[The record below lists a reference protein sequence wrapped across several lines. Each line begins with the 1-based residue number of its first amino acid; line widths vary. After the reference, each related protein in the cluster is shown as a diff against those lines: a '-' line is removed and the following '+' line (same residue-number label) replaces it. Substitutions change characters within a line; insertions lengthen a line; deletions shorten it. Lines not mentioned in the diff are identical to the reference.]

1 MSAPDRQ
8 SYQSPLSSRYASRE
22 MRFIW
27 SDEKKL
33 TTWRRLWIALAESEQ
48 ALGLPI
54 SDEQLAELREHAT
67 DVDYDAAGEYEKKLR
82 HDVMAHVHAW
92 GDQCP
97 KARGIIH
104 LGATSCF
111 VGDNTDLVQLRDAV
125 DLVRKELVALIG
137 KVRLFASEW
146 RALPVLGY
154 THYQP
159 AQATTLGKR
168 ACLWLQDLVD
178 DLNDLEHAAS
188 MIRFRGVKGTTGTQA
203 SFLNLFHGDHEKVRE
218 LDRRVTEAL
227 GFRRVF
233 GVTGQ
238 TYPRRLDFRIG
249 QVLSGIAQSAHK
261 FAVDLRL
268 MSGRREVEEPFEANQ
283 IGSSAMPWKRNP
295 MRSERICSLA
305 RYTMS
310 SLDNLAQ
317 TASQQWFE
325 RTLDDSANR
334 RIVLP
339 EMFLS
344 IDSILTLYMNV
355 AGGMVVHEPVLTAHL
370 EAELPFLASEALMM
384 EAVAA
389 GKDRQDVHEAF
400 RLISRGASE
409 AIHNGRPNPF
419 RELVAADPLV
429 GDLVSRFDE
438 ILEPVRHIGRAPEQ
452 VDEFLSSEVDP
463 LLERYAGIETVEAEV
478 RV

>member
-1 MSAPDRQ
+1 MSTPDRN
-8 SYQSPLSSRYASRE
+8 SYQSPLSSRYASE
-22 MRFIW
+22 AMRFNW
-27 SDEKKL
+27 SDAKKF
-33 TTWRRLWIALAESEQ
+33 TTWRKLWIALAESEQ

-54 SDEQLAELREHAT
+54 TDAQLDELRAN
-67 DVDYDAAGEYEKKLR
+67 DANVDYDAAAEYERKLR

-97 KARGIIH
+97 NARGIIH
-104 LGATSCF
+104 LGATSCY
-111 VGDNTDLVQLRDAV
+111 VGDNTDLILLRDGV
-125 DLVRKELVALIG
+125 DLVRAQLVGVIAKL
-137 KVRLFASEW
+137 RAFADQW
-146 RALPVLGY
+146 RNLPVLGY

-178 DLNDLEHAAS
+178 DLADLEHARS

-203 SFLNLFHGDHEKVRE
+203 SFLNLFHGDHDKVRD
-218 LDRRVTEAL
+218 LDRRVTEKM
-227 GFRRVF
+227 GFERTF

-238 TYPRRLDFRIG
+238 TYPRRLDFRVG

-268 MSGRREVEEPFEANQ
+268 MSGRREVEEPFEKNQ

-305 RYTMS
+305 RYNMAA
-310 SLDNLAQ
+310 LDNLAH

-334 RIVLP
+334 RIALS
-339 EMFLS
+339 EMFLAT
-344 IDSILTLYMNV
+344 DAILTLYLNV
-355 AGGMVVHEPVLTAHL
+355 SGGLVVNEPVLTAHL
-370 EAELPFLASEALMM
+370 MEELPFLASEALMM

-409 AIHNGRPNPF
+409 AIHQGKPNPF

-429 GDLVSRFDE
+429 GDLVERFDE
-438 ILEPVRHIGRAPEQ
+438 ILEPARHIGRAPEQ
-452 VDEFLSSEVDP
+452 VSDFLSSEVDP
-463 LLERYAGIETVEAEV
+463 VLERYADLEVAEAEV